1 MAKTKRVRLLLCY
14 DTYGHSQS
22 IQVFLA
28 HSKYAVHDEAR
39 ILGALKHGQY

>member
-14 DTYGHSQS
+14 DIYGHSQS
-22 IQVFLA
+22 IHVFLT
-28 HSKYAVHDEAR
+28 HSKSAVHDQAR